1 MMAKVKPVILRCLA
15 LLQAIICLAVL
26 FTVSANAVEKIPE
39 TPLVLVKGG
48 CFPMGDTFGDGG
60 LDEKPVHQVC
70 VDDFYL
76 GKYEVTQ
83 EEWLAVMGSNPS
95 RFKEGGR
102 YPVDSVSWNDA
113 EEFVLRLRKFSG
125 LNWRLPTE
133 AEWEFA
139 ARSGGKN
146 QRFAG
151 TDTESNL
158 DDYAWHDGNSGMK
171 THPVGEKKPN
181 GLGLY
186 DMSGNV
192 WEWVHD
198 RYDRDYYRQSPAD
211 NPKGDPFGVNR
222 IVKGGSA
229 QAARGFLRLSYRDY
243 LAPETRG
250 ACFGLRLALSAK

>member
-1 MMAKVKPVILRCLA
+1 MPVVKVIYPTLIAILAASLFLTLHFPSSAK
-15 LLQAIICLAVL
+15 
-26 FTVSANAVEKIPE
+26 AVEKIPE
-39 TPLVLVKGG
+39 VPLVLVKGG

-60 LDEKPVHQVC
+60 IDEKPEHRVC

-83 EEWLAVMGSNPS
+83 EEWGAVMGSNPS
-95 RFKEGGR
+95 RFKEGGK
-102 YPVDSVSWNDA
+102 YPVDNISWDDTR
-113 EEFVLRLRKFSG
+113 EFIRRLRKLSG
-125 LNWRLPTE
+125 LKWRLPTE
-133 AEWEFA
+133 AEWEYA

-151 TDTESNL
+151 IDSESNL
-158 DDYAWHDGNSGMK
+158 DNYAWHDGNSGMK
-171 THPVGEKKPN
+171 THPVGEKRPN

-192 WEWVHD
+192 WEWVQD
-198 RYDRDYYRQSPAD
+198 RYDRDYYRQSPTD

-229 QAARGFLRLSYRDY
+229 QSGKGFLRLTYRDY
-243 LAPETRG
+243 LAPEIRG
-250 ACFGLRLALSAK
+250 SCFGLRLALSAK